1 MSAASP
7 APLPRGRV
15 LDATNDATLQAV
27 IAEGAAI
34 IRAGGLVAFPTETVY
49 GLGADALDQRAVAR
63 IFAAKGRPAFN
74 PVIVHIADPAQLE
87 RVVRRV
93 PPIARD
99 LAAAFWPGPLT
110 LVLPRHANIPD
121 VVTAGLDAVG
131 IRIPAHPVARALIE
145 QSGVPIAAPS
155 ANAYTRVSP
164 TTAAHVL
171 AQLGDAVNLI
181 LDGGPCLVGIES
193 TVLDVTGPLPLLL
206 RLGGI
211 SRTALEA
218 VIGPVGVPE
227 GSPTGDAPRPAPGMV
242 ERHYAPAARL
252 ISFSTA
258 QRDATWR
265 RVQALML
272 GGERVGVIAF
282 DVDGVAATCNVRMP
296 PDPAGYARE
305 LYAALHLLD
314 RDNCSVAF
322 VERHPVGGEWDA
334 IADRLRRAGGGGRG
348 TGDGRRETGGG
359 E

>member
-15 LDATNDATLQAV
+15 LDATSDATFQAV
-27 IAEGAAI
+27 IAEAAAI

-74 PVIVHIADPAQLE
+74 PVIVHIADAAQLAT
-87 RVVRRV
+87 VVRRV

-110 LVLPRHANIPD
+110 LVLPRRANIPD
-121 VVTAGLDAVG
+121 AVTAGLDAVG

-171 AQLGDAVNLI
+171 AQLGDAVDVI
-181 LDGGPCLVGIES
+181 LDGGPCIVGIES
-193 TVLDVTGPLPLLL
+193 TVLDVTGPVPLLL

-211 SRTALEA
+211 SRAALEA
-218 VIGPVGVPE
+218 VVGPVGVPD
-227 GSPTGDAPRPAPGMV
+227 GAPAGDAPRPAPGMV
-242 ERHYAPAARL
+242 ERHYAPGARL
-252 ISFSTA
+252 IPFTA
-258 QRDATWR
+258 AERDATWR
-265 RVQALML
+265 RAQALML

-282 DVDGVAATCNVRMP
+282 DVDGVAATCNARMT
-296 PDPAGYARE
+296 PDAAGYARE

-314 RDNCSVAF
+314 RHDCTVAF

-334 IADRLRRAGGGGRG
+334 IADRLRRAGVEGRTGDGGRG
-348 TGDGRRETGGG
+348 TGGG